1 MDHKILDKSNTAS
14 AARISTLIPS
24 VLILALIMTGCATP
38 IGTREVGIRR
48 TYEQINVSVLKEDTY
63 SDGSAI
69 VLNRFFLKERFER
82 SPDEVLAVLH
92 DKACKDERRDLL
104 YALSELSYLI
114 GEKKRTGFDYDNP
127 AQAARPYYLA
137 SAVYAY
143 FYLLGERGE
152 LPSPYDRRFR
162 VACDLYNTALAHGL
176 GISENE
182 SGEFE
187 SGVRKLPVGAIS
199 IEIDNSNFPYD
210 LKTIEKF
217 QAADELDVTGLSVRD
232 RRPGLGAPFI
242 ALERRAANAPLGRA
256 YPGTL
261 FLRVSG
267 DIRDLQEGTS
277 RARMELYSSYD
288 QDEISVNGLKIP
300 LEEDLT
306 AQLAH
311 SLNQPFIWKLGRLQF
326 LTGREILESG
336 VYPLQPYSPG
346 RIPVVFVHGTFSS
359 PVWWAEMFNTL
370 RSDSDLRKRYQ
381 FWFYIYDSGKPIPF
395 SAVHFRESLSETL
408 KNLDP
413 ESKDP
418 ALQQMVIVGHSQ
430 GGLLTKLTAVN
441 TGDGLVRAAT
451 HKRMEALELTQAE
464 KETINRY
471 LVYEAL
477 PFVKRV
483 VFISTPHRGSYLAGD
498 YVVRLVKK
506 IVTLPLNLL
515 QTTTQFF
522 TLATKFG
529 QSKPGESNIRTS
541 LDSMSPKN
549 PGLLALAEMP
559 LAPGIKGHSIIAIK
573 GDEMPP
579 EGHDGVVAYTSAHVT
594 YVESEYI
601 VRSGHSCQGHP
612 LVIEDVRR
620 ILLLHLNGNAALG
633 NESIS
638 QD

>member
-1 MDHKILDKSNTAS
+1 M
-14 AARISTLIPS
+14 
-24 VLILALIMTGCATP
+24 
-38 IGTREVGIRR
+38 
-48 TYEQINVSVLKEDTY
+48 LKEDTY
-63 SDGSAI
+63 SDASAI
-69 VLNRFFLKERFER
+69 VLNRYFLKERFEQN
-82 SPDEVLAVLH
+82 PDEVLSFLH
-92 DKACKDERRDLL
+92 NIACKDERRDLL

-114 GEKKRTGFDYDNP
+114 GEKKRTGFDYDYP
-127 AQAARPYYLA
+127 EQAARPYYLS

-143 FYLLGERGE
+143 FFLLGDRGE

-176 GISENE
+176 DISENKPE
-182 SGEFE
+182 EFE
-187 SGVRKLPVGAIS
+187 PGVRQLPVGAIS
-199 IEIDNSNFPYD
+199 IAIDNSNFPYE
-210 LKTIEKF
+210 LKTIQKF
-217 QAADELDVTGLSVRD
+217 VAADELDVTGLSVRD

-242 ALERRAANAPLGRA
+242 AVERRAENAPVGRE

-267 DIRDLQEGTS
+267 DIRDIQEGTCL
-277 RARMELYSSYD
+277 ARMELYSSYD
-288 QDEISVNGLKIP
+288 QNEITVNGLKIP

-311 SLNQPFIWKLGRLQF
+311 SLNQPFIWKLGKLQF
-326 LTGREILESG
+326 LTGREFLENG

-395 SAVHFRESLSETL
+395 SAVHLRESLSETL
-408 KNLDP
+408 TNLDP

-441 TGDGLVRAAT
+441 TSDGIVQAAT
-451 HKRMEALELTQAE
+451 HKRMQELELTQAE
-464 KETINRY
+464 RETINRY

-483 VFISTPHRGSYLAGD
+483 VFISTPHRGSYLAKD

-515 QTTTQFF
+515 QATTQFF
-522 TLATKFG
+522 TLTAKFG
-529 QSKPGESNIRTS
+529 KGKGMPGEEGHIRTS

-573 GDEMPP
+573 GDETPP
-579 EGHDGVVAYTSAHVT
+579 EGHDGVVAYKSAHVT
-594 YVESEYI
+594 YLASEFI
-601 VRSGHSCQGHP
+601 VRSEHSCQGHP
-612 LVIEDVRR
+612 LAIEEVRR
-620 ILLLHLNGNAALG
+620 ILMVHLNENAEQD
-633 NESIS
+633 NESTS
-638 QD
+638 RD